1 MESRIRANN
10 ISKCF
15 RLYNDPM
22 SRLKEAFWR
31 GRRSF
36 HQEFWA
42 LRDITMSI
50 DEGSTVGVIGRN
62 GSGKSTLL
70 QLIAGILTPTSGEFT
85 VQGRIAALLELGSG
99 FDPEFTGRE
108 NVFMNGSIL
117 GLTRKEMAARFEDIE
132 KFAEIGTFIDQPVK
146 LYSSGMFVRL
156 AFATAINVDPD
167 ILLVDEALA
176 VGDVVF
182 QHRCMSKIREIQQSG
197 KTIFFVSHD
206 ISAVQKLCTK
216 AILLEQGR
224 IVCMG
229 EPEEVI
235 EAYNK
240 IIWNAEDKYS
250 EHPLPA
256 QSAQPVEGAVESTP
270 DLEPVI
276 RFDRRFGDRTGE
288 IVGFS
293 LTDEQGRTRVNFS
306 AGEQLRFSLVVRCRQ
321 AFEMPIAGIV
331 ITDLL
336 GNELIKTNTDA
347 EGYHLKP
354 CSGGETL
361 KLTFSFVLPD
371 FRSGSFAISAA
382 FGNGTVENFT
392 VADWLENLKIFTMES
407 PHQCYG
413 LIRAPFNITQEVIDP
428 LIFPS

>member
-1 MESRIRANN
+1 MEPRIRASN

-42 LRDITMSI
+42 LRDISMTI

-70 QLIAGILTPTSGEFT
+70 QMIAGILTPTSGEIT

-117 GLTRKEMAARFEDIE
+117 GLTHNEMAARFADIE
-132 KFAEIGTFIDQPVK
+132 KFAEIGAFIDQPVK

-182 QHRCMSKIREIQQSG
+182 QHRCMGKIREIQESG

-229 EPEEVI
+229 EPDEVI
-235 EAYNK
+235 QEYNK

-250 EHPLPA
+250 EQPQPA
-256 QSAQPVEGAVESTP
+256 QSAQADEAAAGTLPG
-270 DLEPVI
+270 LEQVT

-293 LTDEQGRTRVNFS
+293 LADEKGRTRANFT
-306 AGEQLRFSLVVRCRQ
+306 GGDQIRFSLVVRCRE
-321 AFEMPIAGIV
+321 AVEMPMVGFV
-331 ITDLL
+331 IKDLL

-354 CSGGETL
+354 CPGGATV
-361 KLTFSFVLPD
+361 KVTFSFILPH
-371 FRSGSFAISAA
+371 FRSGSFAISAG
-382 FGNGTVENFT
+382 FGNGTLEHHT
-392 VADWLENLKIFTMES
+392 AYDWLENLKIFTMES
-407 PHQCYG
+407 PHHCYG
-413 LIRAPFNITQEVIDP
+413 LVRTPINIHQEFTE
-428 LIFPS
+428 LIG

>member
-1 MESRIRANN
+1 MEARIRANN

-15 RLYNDPM
+15 RLYNDPL
-22 SRLKEAFWR
+22 SRLKEAFYR

-42 LRDITMSI
+42 LRDISMVI
-50 DEGSTVGVIGRN
+50 EEGSTVGVIGRN

-70 QLIAGILTPTSGEFT
+70 QLIAGILTPTSGEIT
-85 VQGRIAALLELGSG
+85 VHGRIAALLELGSG

-117 GLTRKEMAARFEDIE
+117 GLTRNEMAARFGDIE
-132 KFAEIGTFIDQPVK
+132 KFAEIGAFIDQPVK

-156 AFATAINVDPD
+156 AFATAINVAPD

-182 QHRCMSKIREIQQSG
+182 QHRCMAKIREIQQNG

-206 ISAVQKLCTK
+206 IGAVQKLCTK

-229 EPEEVI
+229 EPDQVVQE
-235 EAYNK
+235 YYK

-250 EHPLPA
+250 EQPPPG
-256 QSAQPVEGAVESTP
+256 QSAQPADQAAVAIP
-270 DLEPVI
+270 DLEQVT

-293 LTDEQGRTRVNFS
+293 LADERGRARVDFT
-306 AGEQLRFSLVVRCRQ
+306 GGDQVRFTLVVRCRQ
-321 AFEMPIAGIV
+321 AVEMPMVGFV
-331 ITDLL
+331 IKDLL

-347 EGYHLKP
+347 EGCHLKP
-354 CSGGETL
+354 CPGGASI
-361 KLTFSFVLPD
+361 KLTFSFVLPH
-371 FRSGSFAISAA
+371 FRSGSFAISAG
-382 FGNGTVENFT
+382 FGNGTLENFT
-392 VADWLENLKIFTMES
+392 VYDWLENLKVFTMES
-407 PHQCYG
+407 PHHCYG
-413 LIRAPFNITQEVIDP
+413 LIRTPISIHQEFTEP
-428 LIFPS
+428 TGEAS